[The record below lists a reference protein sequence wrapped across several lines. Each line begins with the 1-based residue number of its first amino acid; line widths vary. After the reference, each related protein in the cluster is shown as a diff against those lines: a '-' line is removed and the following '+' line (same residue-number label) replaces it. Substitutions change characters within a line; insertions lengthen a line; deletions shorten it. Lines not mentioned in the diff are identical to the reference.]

1 MVIPYIVD
9 GLGERN
15 IVTFRENLTEILRE
29 HYSKLAECKTKE
41 QRSSM
46 VIIEAAAKIIKSDV
60 KTNIKSN
67 VDTYPESVEF
77 DNTHGMMI
85 FDQYPYSN

>member
-15 IVTFRENLTEILRE
+15 IVTFRENLTEILLE

-46 VIIEAAAKIIKSDV
+46 VIIDAAAKIIKSDV

-67 VDTYPESVEF
+67 LDTYPESVEF
-77 DNTHGMMI
+77 DNIHGMMI

>member
-41 QRSSM
+41 QKSSM
-46 VIIEAAAKIIKSDV
+46 VIIEAAAKIIKVTS
-60 KTNIKSN
+60 KQISN
-67 VDTYPESVEF
+67 QTL
-77 DNTHGMMI
+77 THTLNRL
-85 FDQYPYSN
+85 SSTTHTA